1 MDIENILDR
10 EGLRIA
16 RDDKR
21 ILAFVVDDIII
32 SILITAVFY
41 NQIMALKGDLEG
53 VRNLFSD
60 MFLYITVII
69 ILYQTIFT
77 SMYGAS
83 IGKIIC
89 KIKIIKIDTLD
100 KPNLFESFLR
110 SFLRSVGCS
119 LLYIPLLIAFAT
131 PLRRAMHDIF
141 SKTIVI
147 DVSIP
152 QDIN

>member
-32 SILITAVFY
+32 SLLITAVFY

>member
-147 DVSIP
+147 YVSIP

>member
-1 MDIENILDR
+1 MNIENTLDR

-21 ILAFVVDDIII
+21 ILAFVIDDIII
-32 SILITAVFY
+32 SLLITAVFY
-41 NQIMALKGDLEG
+41 NQIIALKGDMEG

-60 MFLYITVII
+60 MFIYISVII

-100 KPNLFESFLR
+100 KPNLFESFFR
-110 SFLRSVGCS
+110 SLLRSVGCS

>member
-110 SFLRSVGCS
+110 SLLRSVGCS

>member
-110 SFLRSVGCS
+110 SFLRSGGCS